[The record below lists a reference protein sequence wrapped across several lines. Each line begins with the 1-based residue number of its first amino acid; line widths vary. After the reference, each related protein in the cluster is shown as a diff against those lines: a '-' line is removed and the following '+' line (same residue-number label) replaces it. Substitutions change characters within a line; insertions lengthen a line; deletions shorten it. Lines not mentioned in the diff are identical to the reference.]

1 MDRHQVI
8 KLSKI
13 WPKMKLIPTFKVSIQ
28 TQTTKV
34 AHEDLHLSQLKNKIV
49 LMPPKLKSQLPKLP
63 KLLETTIDRSQSVP
77 SYISVS
83 NKKQNFRISASHPT
97 LN

>member
-1 MDRHQVI
+1 MDRHQVTR
-8 KLSKI
+8 LSEVR
-13 WPKMKLIPTFKVSIQ
+13 PKMKLILTLKVSQQ

-49 LMPPKLKSQLPKLP
+49 QMPPKLMRPLPKPP

-83 NKKQNFRISASHPT
+83 NKK
-97 LN
+97 